1 MHHQSNVGGGNR
13 LYIGADIPSYRVTT
27 KITFPQTLSIL
38 FITNG
43 NCHCALNV
51 FSHCQPLLFHFSTIN
66 LGSLYTPLSKSHSG
80 QYM

>member
-1 MHHQSNVGGGNR
+1 MHHRRNVSGGNR
-13 LYIGADIPSYRVTT
+13 LYIGADIPSYRVST

-51 FSHCQPLLFHFSTIN
+51 FRHSQLPFLFCV
-66 LGSLYTPLSKSHSG
+66 SK
-80 QYM
+80 

>member
-1 MHHQSNVGGGNR
+1 MHHRRNVSGGNR
-13 LYIGADIPSYRVTT
+13 LYIGADIPSYRVST

-51 FSHCQPLLFHFSTIN
+51 FSHF
-66 LGSLYTPLSKSHSG
+66 
-80 QYM
+80 